1 MVCYYCCPS
10 SCCCQALNSM
20 TVHHHHHE
28 EQEWKMMRM
37 SVEYS
42 PQSWEDSQSDDAML
56 KISFRRREVDLTYN
70 NDDEMVIMMKM

>member
-10 SCCCQALNSM
+10 SCCCCQALNSKN
-20 TVHHHHHE
+20 VHHHHHW
-28 EQEWKMMRM
+28 EWKKMMRM

-42 PQSWEDSQSDDAML
+42 PQSWEDSQSDAVNGL
-56 KISFRRREVDLTYN
+56 FLRREVDLTYN

>member
-1 MVCYYCCPS
+1 MVCYYCCLLLS
-10 SCCCQALNSM
+10 CCQALNSK
-20 TVHHHHHE
+20 TVHRHE

-42 PQSWEDSQSDDAML
+42 PQSWEDSQSDAML

>member
-1 MVCYYCCPS
+1 MVYYYCHLLS
-10 SCCCQALNSM
+10 SCCCQALNSK
-20 TVHHHHHE
+20 TVHHHE
-28 EQEWKMMRM
+28 EQELMRM

-42 PQSWEDSQSDDAML
+42 PQSWEDSQSDAML

>member
-1 MVCYYCCPS
+1 MVCYYCCLLLS
-10 SCCCQALNSM
+10 CCQALNSK
-20 TVHHHHHE
+20 TVHHHE

-42 PQSWEDSQSDDAML
+42 PQSWEDSQSDAMKNL
-56 KISFRRREVDLTYN
+56 SSFRRREVDLTCN